1 MKDNLILIGM
11 PGAGKSTVGV
21 VLAKTLAMDFLD
33 CDLVICQ
40 KTGKTLQEIIDR
52 EGQEAFLALE
62 EDIVSHLTPSR
73 TVIAPGGSVPMEER
87 AMAHLKEIGTVIYLK
102 VSLEELRRR
111 LSNLETRGIA
121 FAPGQTLADL
131 YALRTPVYE
140 KWADLT
146 VEADPGRNNIE
157 TMVMEIRAA
166 LEKFKC

>member
-1 MKDNLILIGM
+1 
-11 PGAGKSTVGV
+11 
-21 VLAKTLAMDFLD
+21 
-33 CDLVICQ
+33 
-40 KTGKTLQEIIDR
+40 
-52 EGQEAFLALE
+52 
-62 EDIVSHLTPSR
+62 
-73 TVIAPGGSVPMEER
+73 
-87 AMAHLKEIGTVIYLK
+87 MAHLKEIGTVIYLK

-146 VEADPGRNNIE
+146 VEADPSRNNIE
-157 TMVMEIRAA
+157 AMVMEIRAA